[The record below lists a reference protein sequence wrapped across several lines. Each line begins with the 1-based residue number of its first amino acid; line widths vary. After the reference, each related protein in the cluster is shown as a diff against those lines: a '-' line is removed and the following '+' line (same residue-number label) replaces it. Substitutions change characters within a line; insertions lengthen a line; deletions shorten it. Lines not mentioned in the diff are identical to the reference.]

1 MRGKNKK
8 SLDIV
13 LFVYYIL
20 CMKTIGQI
28 LKMAKDEESPIISEL
43 IDYIKQQ
50 GDMIQKLKDELA
62 ELKGQKAKPKIKP
75 SNLDKKTA
83 IRRKTQDKKRPGSQ
97 KRSKTKQLEI
107 NEDKIV
113 QPALIPEGSVFKG
126 YQDFIVQDLIIGN
139 WNIRYRRAR
148 YKTPNGDYIIG
159 GLPEHVSQNHFGSTL
174 TAFIL
179 YQYYHGHVTQPLILE
194 QLREYGIS
202 ISSGQINSIIT
213 ENKDQYHAEK
223 DEILSVGLKFSS
235 HINVNA
241 VSLRC

>member
-1 MRGKNKK
+1 MRGQHKK
-8 SLDIV
+8 SLDII
-13 LFVYYIL
+13 LLVYYIHR
-20 CMKTIGQI
+20 MKTIGQI

-50 GDMIQKLKDELA
+50 GNLIQKLKDELA
-62 ELKGQKAKPKIKP
+62 ELKGQKGKPKIKP

-83 IRRKTQDKKRPGSQ
+83 IKRKNTQGKKRPGSQ

-113 QPALIPEGSVFKG
+113 QPDLIPAGSEFKG

-159 GLPEHVSQNHFGSTL
+159 GLPDHVSQNHFGSTL

-213 ENKDQYHAEK
+213 EN
-223 DEILSVGLKFSS
+223 
-235 HINVNA
+235 
-241 VSLRC
+241 